1 MQQRELRLLVVVAV
15 VGFVTSA
22 LFLVG
27 FALVPRSSVPS
38 HAATA
43 APADRQ
49 PTITD
54 TEVCGLLSSGEVTSL
69 LNSQSAT
76 SLGTPQPDSAGGAC
90 AWGTGRGESF
100 ELTVVPYERGP
111 VLHPCAGIVGTEVRS
126 AGWVGCSRL
135 EFGPGNVLT
144 AAKGSYR
151 VSIEPEVNVIGY
163 PYEQAEESTISQVF
177 RELSA

>member
-1 MQQRELRLLVVVAV
+1 MQQRELRLLLVVAA

-27 FALVPRSSVPS
+27 YALVPSSSSPS
-38 HAATA
+38 HAGTA
-43 APADRQ
+43 AADRQ

-54 TEVCGLLSSGEVTSL
+54 VEVCGLLSSEQVMRL
-69 LNSQSAT
+69 LNSQAAT
-76 SLGTPQPDSAGGAC
+76 SPGTPQPDSAGGAC

-111 VLHPCAGIVGTEVRS
+111 VLHPCAGIVGTEIHVG
-126 AGWVGCSRL
+126 GWVGCSRL
-135 EFGPGNVLT
+135 VFGPGNVLT
-144 AAKGSYR
+144 AVKGSYR

-163 PYEQAEESTISQVF
+163 PYEQAEESTVSQVF